1 MTRVNQIAHVAS
13 VQVTTQIS
21 LASPS
26 NFRISLT
33 NFHFPACLNSL
44 SLSISLPKRPKPY
57 VIKKLGLLLLFHLAQ
72 NLGCREEQERDSPF
86 NNETLISSNK
96 SSSSIQR
103 SIPLPFPTMV
113 CSFLLHFLLCFLGNQ
128 TASQLRTFLEL
139 LLCLFVLKGFR
150 LLLRCTSMLQC
161 S

>member
-44 SLSISLPKRPKPY
+44 SLYLSSQKAKTLRY
-57 VIKKLGLLLLFHLAQ
+57 KKLGLLLLFHLAQ
-72 NLGCREEQERDSPF
+72 NLGCREEQERDSQF

-128 TASQLRTFLEL
+128 TSSQLRTFQN
-139 LLCLFVLKGFR
+139 CYCVSS
-150 LLLRCTSMLQC
+150 C
-161 S
+161 